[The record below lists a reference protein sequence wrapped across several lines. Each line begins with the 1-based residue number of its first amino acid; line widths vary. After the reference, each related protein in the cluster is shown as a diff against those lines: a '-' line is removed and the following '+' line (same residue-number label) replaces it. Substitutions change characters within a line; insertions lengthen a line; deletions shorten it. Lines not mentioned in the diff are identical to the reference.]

1 MKATTSQKTRVGE
14 QWPFSGQFRG
24 EHLWD
29 DHL

>member
-24 EHLWD
+24 
-29 DHL
+29 